1 MGPPVLPPT
10 PHGRTL
16 GSMSSE
22 VPARP
27 CPIDLEPEQRRL
39 LDVLRRSGP
48 LSAEALGKR
57 LGISRSAIARRLLAL
72 GRTGLVTRR
81 GVRHGV
87 GRPVHL
93 YDVTPDARGGSEP
106 DEGRLAGT
114 LLEAIRAVG
123 GDELVAR
130 VFGAAERSEAAA
142 IGTRLDASGL
152 HEAPLVARVH
162 CLADIFDE
170 RGYAA
175 DVVEERGLRL
185 IVHACP
191 LLDLS
196 RRSLVICD
204 SELRLVGLVLG
215 ALVERESNIAGG
227 ARACVYRIR
236 AREPGYPAAV
246 WTSGQMRAERAGGT
260 AVSTEPARQWTAT
273 QWVGERRKTK

>member
-1 MGPPVLPPT
+1 MNMEVRTGPYPL
-10 PHGRTL
+10 
-16 GSMSSE
+16 E
-22 VPARP
+22 
-27 CPIDLEPEQRRL
+27 LEPEQRRL

-48 LSAEALGKR
+48 LSAEALGTL
-57 LGISRSAIARRLLAL
+57 LGVSRSAIARRLLPL
-72 GRTGLVTRR
+72 GRAGLVTRL

-93 YDVTPDARGGSEP
+93 YDVTPDALGGSEP
-106 DEGRLAGT
+106 DEGRLVGA
-114 LLEAIRAVG
+114 LLDAIRAVG

-130 VFGAAERSEAAA
+130 VFGAAERTEAAA
-142 IGTRLDASGL
+142 IRTRLDESGL
-152 HEAPLVARVH
+152 HEQPLIARVH

-185 IVHACP
+185 IMHACP

-236 AREPGYPAAV
+236 ARDPGYPAAV
-246 WTSGQMRAERAGGT
+246 WTAGQMRAERAGGIAGAT
-260 AVSTEPARQWTAT
+260 DPARQWTGA
-273 QWVGERRKTK
+273 QWVGERRKTT